1 MGFGEIKR
9 AYSDGV
15 REEILAAYAADP
27 NEKKSSGETLLHYA
41 CSYADAEAVEY
52 LLGVGLSPNAKDS
65 SGRTPLHFLARQ
77 INVNSRNVPVGATH
91 KCAVCLLEA
100 GASAI
105 RKDEDGI
112 TALMLAA
119 QLGRYELVEAIVKSG
134 GRLTLTDHQGNNA
147 LHIACRFVKSW
158 VNGLSRQNHEDRAEA
173 ELIMENY
180 FLCVKAL
187 AESGLDIDEKNNA
200 GETPRVIAVK
210 SGAKKIAA
218 FLDGTLGTDT
228 EALSAGGMTL
238 HEAVEKGD
246 CEAIR
251 ALAESGCSLNEVVDE
266 GEFRGLTPLGIACYT
281 VKPEVVKLLLAL
293 GASPNL
299 KNAEGKVAIAPL
311 FEYYGGNRYFTLD
324 SKSPIVIF
332 HLLVEAGMDKDV
344 TINDDSDTILMGA
357 CRKTVQGLSYNVYFA
372 LTEALIE
379 FGVDPNHSDLM
390 GQTPLMVLCQSN
402 RSIGDLPLLLLEAGA
417 DVNAVDKAG
426 NTPLHYAAMNRSS
439 SIGLEM
445 AQFLFDFDFTSA
457 EVANNDGK
465 TALDLAV
472 DGNNEPLVKLILT
485 NA

>member
-1 MGFGEIKR
+1 M
-9 AYSDGV
+9 
-15 REEILAAYAADP
+15 
-27 NEKKSSGETLLHYA
+27 
-41 CSYADAEAVEY
+41 
-52 LLGVGLSPNAKDS
+52 
-65 SGRTPLHFLARQ
+65 
-77 INVNSRNVPVGATH
+77 
-91 KCAVCLLEA
+91 
-100 GASAI
+100 
-105 RKDEDGI
+105 
-112 TALMLAA
+112 
-119 QLGRYELVEAIVKSG
+119 
-134 GRLTLTDHQGNNA
+134 
-147 LHIACRFVKSW
+147 
-158 VNGLSRQNHEDRAEA
+158 
-173 ELIMENY
+173 
-180 FLCVKAL
+180 
-187 AESGLDIDEKNNA
+187 
-200 GETPRVIAVK
+200 
-210 SGAKKIAA
+210 
-218 FLDGTLGTDT
+218 
-228 EALSAGGMTL
+228 

-324 SKSPIVIF
+324 SKGPIAIF